1 LVAWFSAGAFVLMG
15 FPISMWAIVSHLANY
30 NQPHVQVYIV
40 RILWM
45 VPLYSVGSWLAMR
58 FRSYAIY
65 IETVRDLYESYVLYS
80 FLQFLIQVLGGEEA
94 LVLMLKDKSPTRGVH
109 MWGLQWCVKPWLMG
123 QPYRKTIYERGDSRG
138 APSTLRGTSDEP
150 SDTIDPLAPSPAVPS
165 APIAASK
172 TKAVKRVMWKSPFFV
187 RCKFGVLQYVLL
199 KFVTAIA
206 IMILE
211 RIGLY
216 HEGDF
221 SPWGAY
227 FYICFLTNLS
237 QCWALYCLVFFYYA
251 THNELSAIR
260 PVGKFL
266 SVKSLVF
273 FTWWQSVMI
282 AYLLW
287 MDMIP
292 NYSMKQ
298 QDWSPEDVAKGL
310 QDYLICIEMFIISIV
325 HSFVFPH
332 SEYSPQA
339 VEARARAL
347 NLAPMTKWQKKRLG
361 RSKYSSHYLLF
372 RSDDHSGTTPSLGT
386 DVETELVSLTSES
399 EVTGWTSGNSTHFF
413 TNESPQN
420 SPYMHFG
427 GNRSAGDDE
436 DPYLNENAVNSGL
449 DNGST
454 GDNNLVAGEHRRE
467 GGPSTGRR
475 LDPAVVTEQ
484 DEEEDEEDDE
494 DDEELGIDGDVD
506 EDYSGDDADEAAS
519 NDSVDYDDERV
530 ALTGDSSVASSTKPG
545 FMRAFL
551 ESAIP
556 TDMVDSTVGIV
567 KGDYNVERKT
577 LLNHATA
584 SDQYDLFSPNRR
596 PFGKT
601 NQKTSPGQTSDK

>member
-1 LVAWFSAGAFVLMG
+1 VAWFSAGAFVLMG

-123 QPYRKTIYERGDSRG
+123 QPYRKTIYERDNRG
-138 APSTLRGTSDEP
+138 SSAVASSGSKNAVDNK
-150 SDTIDPLAPSPAVPS
+150 DPLATAAPPAS
-165 APIAASK
+165 AVSSRGR
-172 TKAVKRVMWKSPFFV
+172 AVKRVMWKSPFFV

-206 IMILE
+206 VMILE
-211 RIGLY
+211 RIGWY
-216 HEGDF
+216 YEGDF
-221 SPWGAY
+221 SPWGPY
-227 FYICFLTNLS
+227 FYICSLTNLS

-287 MDMIP
+287 MDMIKP
-292 NYSMKQ
+292 YSMKQ
-298 QDWSPEDVAKGL
+298 QDWSSEDVAKGL
-310 QDYLICIEMFIISIV
+310 QDYLICIEMFIIAIV

-361 RSKYSSHYLLF
+361 RSKYSNYLFF
-372 RSDDHSGTTPSLGT
+372 RSDDSTATPSLGT

-399 EVTGWTSGNSTHFF
+399 EVTGWTSANTTHFF

-420 SPYMHFG
+420 TSTVGRTRP
-427 GNRSAGDDE
+427 ADEE
-436 DPYLNENAVNSGL
+436 DPLANHGGSA
-449 DNGST
+449 NGA
-454 GDNNLVAGEHRRE
+454 AGEGVE
-467 GGPSTGRR
+467 SDDALAPTTGRR

-484 DEEEDEEDDE
+484 EDEDDEEEEDEELEELIGDDDSGDEGGSNLISNGSLDE
-494 DDEELGIDGDVD
+494 DDERMALVAGD
-506 EDYSGDDADEAAS
+506 
-519 NDSVDYDDERV
+519 
-530 ALTGDSSVASSTKPG
+530 TSVASSQKPG

-596 PFGKT
+596 IGRTTLKKPAMRKPPPAS
-601 NQKTSPGQTSDK
+601 K